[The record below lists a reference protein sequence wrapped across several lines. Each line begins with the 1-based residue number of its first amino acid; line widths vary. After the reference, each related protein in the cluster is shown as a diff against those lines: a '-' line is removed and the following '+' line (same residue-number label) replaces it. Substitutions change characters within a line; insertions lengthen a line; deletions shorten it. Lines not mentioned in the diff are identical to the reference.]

1 MAGSH
6 SGAGGE
12 QPVPI
17 IDPACCTGCGLC
29 VKACP
34 TGALAMSGSRAVVAR
49 PAACEYT
56 GDCER
61 ICPMQAIRR
70 PFQIVFVSELS
81 KGDRR

>member
-6 SGAGGE
+6 PGADGV

-17 IDPACCTGCGLC
+17 IDPACCTGCGLR

-34 TGALAMSGSRAVVAR
+34 TGALAMNGSTAIVAW

-61 ICPMQAIRR
+61 VCPRQAISRS
-70 PFQIVFVSELS
+70 FQIVCLAELT
-81 KGDRR
+81 KGDS

>member
-6 SGAGGE
+6 PGAGGE
-12 QPVPI
+12 RPVPI
-17 IDPACCTGCGLC
+17 IDPVCCTGCGLC

-34 TGALAMSGSRAVVAR
+34 TGALAMSGSTAVVAW

-61 ICPMQAIRR
+61 ICPMQTISRS
-70 PFQIVFVSELS
+70 FQIVFIAELT
-81 KGDRR
+81 KGDR